1 MFFTPDPFNVAGT
14 YMRQEFIDDPD
25 RPPDA
30 LLRWHFR
37 QAILTNMK
45 GAGEPDFE
53 HNFPPGSDMI
63 GDILSGPMAGE
74 RMQFELFTRLAGFE
88 EIGD

>member
-1 MFFTPDPFNVAGT
+1 
-14 YMRQEFIDDPD
+14 
-25 RPPDA
+25 
-30 LLRWHFR
+30 
-37 QAILTNMK
+37 MK

-88 EIGD
+88 EIGGWRGRGGRSACIVHCAWACVYKLRYPADQPLSIS